1 MTHLAPL
8 TRLRDLNLFFC
19 HITDAGLGPLA
30 ALSNLV
36 RLNLDT
42 RDVGDAGMVQL
53 TRLRLLESLDVFS
66 ASITDFGVA
75 HGLCRLP
82 CLTTLEV
89 CSGRLTDR
97 GLYHL
102 SRVKSLTRL
111 NVSQNFGITAAGVR
125 HVGTLTRLRSLNLSS
140 CNITPSSLDSL
151 TGLVNLE
158 SLSVFGC
165 RLEMTDLQLLREKLP
180 NLRVVRAA

>member
-1 MTHLAPL
+1 
-8 TRLRDLNLFFC
+8 
-19 HITDAGLGPLA
+19 
-30 ALSNLV
+30 
-36 RLNLDT
+36 
-42 RDVGDAGMVQL
+42 MVQL

-111 NVSQNFGITAAGVR
+111 NVSQNLGITAVGVR

-151 TGLVNLE
+151 TGDGIIIY
-158 SLSVFGC
+158 LSSSSSSI
-165 RLEMTDLQLLREKLP
+165 
-180 NLRVVRAA
+180 